1 MLAAIQGAFASKQG
15 LLIGR
20 FGTIELE
27 SLLAGKEVTSYM
39 MEVLERNAGVFPS
52 ELWSVQ
58 RWYEETQQA
67 VRDADVLATEW
78 YAPLRVEE
86 QLLLKS
92 WSWKGIQI
100 ALRDLEPYYK
110 KPEERWSRLLA
121 GKRVAVVT
129 SFTETAR
136 KQVQKKNIWT
146 SQESLWPSSTEWSW
160 VQTGY
165 APCLALGR
173 AGWEGSPEF
182 WSEAVGSVV
191 ESVIASKAEVAL
203 IGCGGLGMIIGA
215 ALKKAGIVSIVMGG
229 AIQVFF
235 GIKGER
241 WANHEIIRNFWNDQ
255 WTWPSLDETPGG
267 ANDVEKSCYWR
278 AGERPKS
285 L

>member
-1 MLAAIQGAFASKQG
+1 MLSSIQEALASKKG

-27 SLLAGKEVTSYM
+27 TLLAGKKVTQEM
-39 MEVLERNAGVFPS
+39 MAVLERNAGVFPS
-52 ELWSVQ
+52 EFWSVQ
-58 RWYEETQQA
+58 RWCEETREA
-67 VRDADVLATEW
+67 VRDADLLATGW

-86 QLLLKS
+86 QLLLQS
-92 WSWKGIQI
+92 WGWKGTQI

-121 GKRVAVVT
+121 GKKVAVVT

-136 KQVQKKNIWT
+136 NQVQKKNVWA
-146 SQESLWPSSTEWSW
+146 SQESVWPSATEWIW

-173 AGWEGSPEF
+173 AGWEGSPEC
-182 WSEAVGSVV
+182 WSEAVDSVV
-191 ESVIASKAEVAL
+191 TSVLASGAQVAM

-215 ALKKAGIVSIVMGG
+215 ALKEAGVVCIVMGG

-241 WANHEIIRNFWNDQ
+241 WANHEVIRGFWNDQ
-255 WTWPSLDETPGG
+255 WVWPSVDETPGG
-267 ANDVEKSCYWR
+267 AKDVEGSCYWQK
-278 AGERPKS
+278 PK
-285 L
+285 